1 MSTALER
8 RAERFIKKHLTRSA
22 LKSSSFRS
30 NAEKNNLG
38 NWCAVDPFRQIVIGG
53 FVKAH
58 NTGIDQKKELF
69 PARDSLT
76 AVEQRTEVLSLT
88 ALRRQ
93 GCYPPH
99 MNGKRERERHKNRE
113 KSFLSFFLSFFMFP
127 SFRFPFPA
135 CLRGVGVMRTVK
147 KNSLSLFN
155 G

>member
-1 MSTALER
+1 MSTAVER
-8 RAERFIKKHLTRSA
+8 RAEGFIKKHLTRSV

-38 NWCAVDPFRQIVIGG
+38 NWCALDPFRQIVIGG
-53 FVKAH
+53 SVKAH
-58 NTGIDQKKELF
+58 NTGIDEKKEVF

-76 AVEQRTEVLSLT
+76 AVEQRTEVLPLT
-88 ALRRQ
+88 VLRRQ

-113 KSFLSFFLSFFMFP
+113 KSFLSFFMFP